1 IIKQN
6 QINLIQF
13 HNLNFFQVIS
23 LVYPYF
29 KKIPMVFFLHDFWPL
44 CVYRNFM
51 NPYEDFKMSGS
62 CEKGCIKCVGLKAV
76 IKQTIVKFIINRAS
90 VGIAP
95 GKNIKNICENKGLL
109 KGKWEIVIPWIKE
122 IKNECNEY
130 LMKNKNIFFVGPL
143 LPYKGA
149 WVLAKASKHIKTK
162 DAAFHFIG
170 QNQEESSVFF
180 QKIKQEFNHNL
191 DSFFVHGELK
201 GKEFLF
207 VLSKAD
213 VLVFPSICLEVFGQV
228 WAEAMKLKIPV
239 IASDI
244 GGISE
249 YVKDNGI
256 LFAPGD
262 YVALAEKIDI
272 VLNQDNKDMIEKGYE
287 FVSKNCN
294 IDKAYV
300 EVKDIYLELGS

>member
-1 IIKQN
+1 MNKRILIINDAGVKGGGAENRVRSLLKLMLKDAFFSKVCLISSSDCEKDIVKKIKKLSFYKLCYNFSLPLKIKKIIKQN

-180 QKIKQEFNHNL
+180 
-191 DSFFVHGELK
+191 
-201 GKEFLF
+201 
-207 VLSKAD
+207 
-213 VLVFPSICLEVFGQV
+213 
-228 WAEAMKLKIPV
+228 
-239 IASDI
+239 
-244 GGISE
+244 SE
-249 YVKDNGI
+249 
-256 LFAPGD
+256 
-262 YVALAEKIDI
+262 
-272 VLNQDNKDMIEKGYE
+272 NKTRI
-287 FVSKNCN
+287 
-294 IDKAYV
+294 
-300 EVKDIYLELGS
+300 

>member
-1 IIKQN
+1 MPRFILLDRTRKS
-6 QINLIQF
+6 LQF
-13 HNLNFFQVIS
+13 
-23 LVYPYF
+23 
-29 KKIPMVFFLHDFWPL
+29 
-44 CVYRNFM
+44 
-51 NPYEDFKMSGS
+51 
-62 CEKGCIKCVGLKAV
+62 
-76 IKQTIVKFIINRAS
+76 
-90 VGIAP
+90 
-95 GKNIKNICENKGLL
+95 
-109 KGKWEIVIPWIKE
+109 
-122 IKNECNEY
+122 
-130 LMKNKNIFFVGPL
+130 
-143 LPYKGA
+143 
-149 WVLAKASKHIKTK
+149 
-162 DAAFHFIG
+162 
-170 QNQEESSVFF
+170 FF

-201 GKEFLF
+201 GKEFLS

-256 LFAPGD
+256 LFTPGD

-272 VLNQDNKDMIEKGYE
+272 VFNQDNKDMIEKGYE